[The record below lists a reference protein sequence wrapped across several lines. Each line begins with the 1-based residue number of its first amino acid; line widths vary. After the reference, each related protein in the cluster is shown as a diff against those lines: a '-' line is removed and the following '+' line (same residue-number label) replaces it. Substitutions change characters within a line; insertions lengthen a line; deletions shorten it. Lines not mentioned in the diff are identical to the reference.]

1 MVGKTTESS
10 TGTRRS
16 VSIGVASLS
25 LDAYLQLA
33 SVAADS
39 EIVRP
44 LDWLARPRLRL
55 RCAVLSDLASPAR
68 DAASAAAIEL
78 IEPGM
83 ALGLGSGRAVW
94 RVVERPRAPP
104 HSSLRV
110 VVASERTAARVREI
124 GIEPLELDGSLALD
138 LSIDGADEVD
148 PSLRLIKGGGGALL
162 REKIVVSAAARFVV
176 VAETPKR
183 VARLG
188 EGFRLPVEVVQFAWR
203 DTRRRLAPLLPDA
216 ELRLG
221 DDGEPYVTDEGHF
234 LLDCALDADADPDLL
249 DRELNR
255 VPGVVEH
262 GLFVGMAERALL
274 GSPEGELEVIEAG

>member
-1 MVGKTTESS
+1 
-10 TGTRRS
+10 
-16 VSIGVASLS
+16 
-25 LDAYLQLA
+25 
-33 SVAADS
+33 
-39 EIVRP
+39 
-44 LDWLARPRLRL
+44 
-55 RCAVLSDLASPAR
+55 LSDLSSPAR
-68 DAASAAAIEL
+68 DAASAAALEL

-94 RVVERPRAPP
+94 RLVERLAADRPAD
-104 HSSLRV
+104 LRV

-138 LSIDGADEVD
+138 LAIDGADEVD

-176 VAETPKR
+176 VAETAKK

-188 EGFRLPVEVVQFAWR
+188 EGFRLPVEVVRFAWR

-221 DDGEPYVTDEGHF
+221 EDGEPYLTDEGHF
-234 LLDCALDADADPDLL
+234 LLDCALGPDSDPDRL
-249 DRELNR
+249 DVGLNR
-255 VPGVVEH
+255 VAGVVEH
-262 GLFVGMAERALL
+262 GLFVGMAEQALL
-274 GSPEGELEVIEAG
+274 GSPEGDLEVLRA

>member
-1 MVGKTTESS
+1 M
-10 TGTRRS
+10 
-16 VSIGVASLS
+16 L
-25 LDAYLQLA
+25 
-33 SVAADS
+33 
-39 EIVRP
+39 P
-44 LDWLARPRLRL
+44 
-55 RCAVLSDLASPAR
+55 AVSDLSSPAR
-68 DAASAAAIEL
+68 DAASAAAVEL

-94 RVVERPRAPP
+94 RIVERLGDERPAG
-104 HSSLRV
+104 LRV
-110 VVASERTAARVREI
+110 VVASERTAARVRDI
-124 GIEPLELDGSLALD
+124 GIEPLGLDGELALD

-148 PSLRLIKGGGGALL
+148 PALRLIKGGGGALL

-176 VAETPKR
+176 VAETPKK

-188 EGFRLPVEVVQFAWR
+188 EGFRLPVEVVRFAWR

-216 ELRLG
+216 RLRLG
-221 DDGEPYVTDEGHF
+221 DDGDPYVTDEGHY
-234 LLDCALDADADPDLL
+234 LLDCALGAESDPDRL

-274 GSPEGELEVIEAG
+274 GSPEGDLEVLTAG